1 MQNATLLAR
10 KTTEKYAQCLY
21 QALLRVWFTYLGGA
35 PKTTLSII
43 DRNIR
48 KTLRIM
54 MFRKRPDSAIPLYQ
68 RIDILPLA
76 SNIKLLQSKF
86 MKKLIDGEQPEPIKM
101 HYPLNYN
108 DSIINSKQYRLVAPF
123 YRTKIGTSSL
133 LYQGFKL
140 WNDIPFVFKTK
151 PYIFAKEFQKTL
163 SDDLLNTPVILS

>member
-1 MQNATLLAR
+1 MPFI
-10 KTTEKYAQCLY
+10 KP
-21 QALLRVWFTYLGGA
+21 YLEYGSLTWERA

-54 MFRKRPDSAIPLYQ
+54 IFRKRPDSAIPLYQ
-68 RIDILPLA
+68 RLDILPLA

-86 MKKLIDGEQPEPIKM
+86 MKKLIDGEQPEPTKM
-101 HYPLNYN
+101 HYP
-108 DSIINSKQYRLVAPF
+108 SVIPF

-140 WNDIPFVFKTK
+140 WNIPFVLKTK
-151 PYIFAKEFQKTL
+151 PYNVFAKEFQKAL
-163 SDDLLNTPVILS
+163 

>member
-1 MQNATLLAR
+1 MPFI
-10 KTTEKYAQCLY
+10 KP
-21 QALLRVWFTYLGGA
+21 YLEYGSLTWEGA

-54 MFRKRPDSAIPLYQ
+54 IFRKRPDSAIPLYQ
-68 RIDILPLA
+68 GLDILPLA

-86 MKKLIDGEQPEPIKM
+86 MKKLIQGEQPEPIKM
-101 HYPLNYN
+101 HYP
-108 DSIINSKQYRLVAPF
+108 SVIPF

-140 WNDIPFVFKTK
+140 WNDIPFVLKTK
-151 PYIFAKEFQKTL
+151 PYNIFAKEFQKTL